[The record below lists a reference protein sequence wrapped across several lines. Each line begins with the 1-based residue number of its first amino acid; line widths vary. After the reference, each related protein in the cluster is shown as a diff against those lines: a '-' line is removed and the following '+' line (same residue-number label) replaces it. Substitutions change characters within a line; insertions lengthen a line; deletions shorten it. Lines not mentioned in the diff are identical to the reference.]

1 MDARAAEVG
10 SARRHLEAIA
20 RAPRPAGGAGEARA
34 RAYCA
39 DVLAGAG
46 FAVTEETFFYSAFP
60 GRVGTP
66 LLGVTAAAILATAG
80 HLGWDGRGGAALLV
94 LLVGV
99 QIAGTVGWWL
109 GRHGILS
116 LPWMRASGTNLTATR
131 GSPSIWLVAHL
142 DSKSQPVPILVRVL
156 GVVGV
161 LVTLML
167 AVTVAAL
174 QAGGRNVSWAWPWI
188 TVAGV
193 LCSLPVAASV
203 VGERS
208 PGALDDASGVAT
220 VLTVAQT
227 LPSHAA
233 VGVVLTS
240 AEELGLAGARAW
252 VRGRRPARAVNVD
265 GVDDA
270 GDLRVTWTNRR
281 PVELIDALVASAATA
296 KTKVRVGRLVPGA
309 LLDAVAF
316 ADRRWDVVTLSRG
329 TVRTVARIH
338 TSGDSLEHL
347 DGTGV
352 ALTASIIRAAVA
364 AVA

>member
-1 MDARAAEVG
+1 MRATEVG

-20 RAPRPAGGAGEARA
+20 GAPRPAGGPAEARA

-39 DVLAGAG
+39 RVLSDAG
-46 FAVTEETFFYSAFP
+46 FTLIEERFSYSAFP

-66 LLGVTAAAILATAG
+66 LLGVTAAALFAAAG
-80 HLGWDGRGGAALLV
+80 HLGWGGQGGAALVV
-94 LLVGV
+94 LLIAA
-99 QIAGTVGWWL
+99 QLAGTVGWWL
-109 GRHGILS
+109 GRHGVLS
-116 LPWMRASGTNLTATR
+116 LPWMRASSINLTATR
-131 GSPSIWLVAHL
+131 GTPSMWLVAHL
-142 DSKSQPVPILVRVL
+142 DSKSQPIPILARVM

-161 LVTLML
+161 LATLVL

-174 QAGGRNVSWAWPWI
+174 QAGGRNVAWLWPWI
-188 TVAGV
+188 TVIGV

-208 PGALDDASGVAT
+208 HGALDDASGVAT
-220 VLTVAQT
+220 VLIVAQT

-252 VRGRRPARAVNVD
+252 VRTRAAGRAINVD

-270 GDLRVTWTNRR
+270 GDVRATWTNRR
-281 PVELIDALVASAATA
+281 PRELLDVLLASAAGAGTA
-296 KTKVRVGRLVPGA
+296 VRVGRLVPGA

-316 ADRRWDVVTLSRG
+316 ADRNWEVVTVSRG
-329 TVRTVARIH
+329 TLRTVARIH
-338 TSGDSLEHL
+338 TSRDTPEHL
-347 DGTGV
+347 DGRGV
-352 ALTASIIRAAVA
+352 VLVASIIREAVA
-364 AVA
+364 TPA